1 MTVGDFLV
9 AYLRKAGV
17 RHVFGIPGDLALKL
31 FFALGKKH
39 DLEILTFSHEPGV
52 GFAADGYARAT
63 GKIGVICV
71 TYGAGGHNMVNPVAG
86 SFSERVPLLIF
97 SGGPGEEERK
107 LGTLIH
113 HQAREIESQRRIY
126 DEVTCASRVITD
138 PRTAAQ
144 DLHAVVRA
152 VWAEQRPGYVEIH
165 RDMVDREIEVPDEIL
180 EWDGHLHFHES
191 DSRKLEEAARE
202 TAAMFNESRKPVLIA
217 GIEIHRYKV
226 SHELVE
232 LAERMGAP
240 VLTTVLGKGA
250 FPMDHPLYMGVHVG
264 PISPPP
270 IVARMDEAD
279 FVLNLGCLKTDMNF
293 GNRPPHIIQKNSV
306 WAVDRRVD
314 VKFHTY
320 TDVAVRDF
328 VRALL
333 RQDLRK
339 HRETVTYSSNLTN
352 GAGVVK
358 GGLLKGAGAMSLANG
373 RAAKVNGA
381 SPVKVSEILVAVN
394 DFLAEHHRYMVVAE
408 SGDMLFGGLDVR
420 VPHHGT
426 YLAQG
431 FYASMGFAVPA
442 ALGAQVGCGLRPL
455 VLCGDGGF
463 QMTGPEVSHAPR
475 MGMNPIVIV
484 VNNGGWGIFRPVASD
499 RRDLLEIPPWPY
511 AKLAQDWGGTG
522 FEANSA
528 AELRSALEAAHHC
541 KTFAIID
548 AHVGRD
554 DLSPITIKYIK
565 AAAKR
570 SQAPPQHKT
579 NHHGL
584 RP

>member
-63 GKIGVICV
+63 GKIGVVCV

-138 PRTAAQ
+138 PRTAAH

-165 RDMVDREIEVPDEIL
+165 RDMVDREIEVPDEII

-217 GIEIHRYKV
+217 GIEIHRYKA
-226 SHELVE
+226 SHDLVE

-240 VLTTVLGKGA
+240 VFATVLGKGA

-279 FVLNLGCLKTDMNF
+279 FVLNLGCLRTDMNF
-293 GNRPPHIIQKNSV
+293 GNRPPAMIQEKSV

-314 VKFHTY
+314 IKSHTY

-328 VRALL
+328 VRTLL
-333 RQDLRK
+333 KQELRH
-339 HRETVTYSSNLTN
+339 HREAVTYSSNLTN
-352 GAGVVK
+352 GTPRT
-358 GGLLKGAGAMSLANG
+358 G
-373 RAAKVNGA
+373 RDTP
-381 SPVKVSEILVAVN
+381 PVKVSEVLRAVN
-394 DFLAEHHRYMVVAE
+394 DFVAENREYMVVAE
-408 SGDMLFGGLDVR
+408 SGDMLFGGLDLR
-420 VPHHGT
+420 VPREGT
-426 YLAQG
+426 YFAQG

-463 QMTGPEVSHAPR
+463 QMTGPEVSHAPKL
-475 MGMNPIVIV
+475 GANPIVLV
-484 VNNGGWGIFRPVASD
+484 VNNGGWGIFRPIAAD

-511 AKLAQDWGGTG
+511 ARLAQDWGGVG
-522 FEANSA
+522 FEAYNA
-528 AELRSALEAAHHC
+528 AELRSALRAAHQSES
-541 KTFAIID
+541 FAIID
-548 AHVGRD
+548 VHVGRD
-554 DLSPITIKYIK
+554 DLSPVTIKYIK

-570 SQAPPQHKT
+570 SQSPAHERKPGPSRT
-579 NHHGL
+579 
-584 RP
+584 

>member
-1 MTVGDFLV
+1 LKRHMPLGEFLV
-9 AYLRKAGV
+9 AYLRKIGTT
-17 RHVFGIPGDLALKL
+17 HVFGIPGDLALKL
-31 FFALGKKH
+31 FFALGRKH
-39 DLEILTFSHEPGV
+39 DLEIVTLSHEPGV

-63 GKIGVICV
+63 GKIGVACV

-86 SFSERVPLLIF
+86 SFSERVPILIF

-113 HQAREIESQRRIY
+113 HQAREIESQHRIFQ
-126 DEVTCASRVITD
+126 EVTCASAVLTE

-144 DLHAVVRA
+144 ELHRVVRA
-152 VWAEQRPGYVEIH
+152 IWAEQRPGYIEIH
-165 RDMVDREIEVPDEIL
+165 RDMVDRIIEVPDELIG
-180 EWDGHLHFHES
+180 WDGHLHFQES
-191 DSRKLEEAARE
+191 DARKVEEAARE

-226 SHELVE
+226 SRELIQ
-232 LAERMGAP
+232 LAEKMGAP
-240 VLTTVLGKGA
+240 VFTTVLGKGA
-250 FPMDHPLYMGVHVG
+250 FPMAHPLYMGVHIG
-264 PISPPP
+264 PISPLP

-293 GNRPPHIIQKNSV
+293 GNRTPRVIQSRTV
-306 WAVDRRVD
+306 WAVDRKVD

-333 RQDLRK
+333 KEKIHHHSERVQYADNLREIAA
-339 HRETVTYSSNLTN
+339 RN
-352 GAGVVK
+352 GK
-358 GGLLKGAGAMSLANG
+358 
-373 RAAKVNGA
+373 
-381 SPVKVSEILVAVN
+381 PVKVGQILATVN
-394 DFLAEHHRYMVVAE
+394 EFLAAHRDYLVVAE

-420 VPHHGT
+420 VPHSNA

-442 ALGAQVGCGLRPL
+442 SLGAQLGSGLRPL

-463 QMTGPEVSHAPR
+463 QMTGPEISQAPAK
-475 MGMNPIVIV
+475 GANPIVIV
-484 VNNGGWGIFRPVASD
+484 VNNGGWGIFRPIAE

-511 AKLAQDWGGTG
+511 AQLARDWGGAG
-522 FEANSA
+522 FEVRNLE
-528 AELRSALEAAHHC
+528 ELGNALESAHRSES
-541 KTFAIID
+541 FAIID
-548 AHVGRD
+548 VRVERD
-554 DLSPITIKYIK
+554 DLSPITVKYIR

-570 SQAPPQHKT
+570 SQAPAQRAHRSS
-579 NHHGL
+579 L
-584 RP
+584 RS